1 MKPMTIQD
9 IRKRNLQAVLEA
21 DFRGVKADLARAI
34 GVSPNN
40 ISRYFSNTKDGRTV
54 SDDTAR
60 KVEKATGKP
69 VGWMDSLHQET
80 TDPEL
85 DALME
90 QARREDPET
99 LKAVLLAYLQ
109 GRRGRNP

>member
-1 MKPMTIQD
+1 MGTITIHD
-9 IRKRNLQAVLEA
+9 IRKRNLEIILETE
-21 DFRGVKADLARAI
+21 FGGVKARLAKAM

-60 KVEKATGKP
+60 KVEDAVKKP
-69 VGWMDSLHQET
+69 RGWMDSLHQET
-80 TDPEL
+80 NDPEL

-90 QARREDPET
+90 QAKKEDPET
-99 LKAVLLAYLQ
+99 LKAVLLAYMQ
-109 GRRGRNP
+109 GRRGRTP